1 MKRIIL
7 FFLLFTMSE
16 VNGQNEFTATAF
28 YTDFKKIYEDAQAGF
43 VQYKGDK
50 KKGEFEELATE
61 YKVKLL
67 LPLADSGKIVFPVSG
82 NLPYVVYYFEPSRV
96 RLKVDQRSMN
106 LRDAV
111 LTVFDQPLY
120 SRTETTIINNH
131 PFTNSLYFTDPAETR
146 SAFAVFRMNIYFKD
160 GKYNL
165 AFEIRGKAQQL

>member
-7 FFLLFTMSE
+7 FFLLFTVSE
-16 VNGQNEFTATAF
+16 VYGQNEFAATAF
-28 YTDFKKIYEDAQAGF
+28 YSDFKKIYEDAQTGF
-43 VQYKGDK
+43 LNYKGDK
-50 KKGEFEELATE
+50 RKSEFEELATE

-67 LPLADSGKIVFPVSG
+67 LPLADSGKIVFPLSA
-82 NLPYVVYYFEPSRV
+82 NRPYVVYYFESSKV

-111 LTVFDQPLY
+111 LSVFDHPLY

-131 PFTNSLYFTDPAETR
+131 PFTNSWYFTDPAETR
-146 SAFAVFRMNIYFKD
+146 SAFAEFRMNIYFEN

-165 AFEIRGKAQQL
+165 AFEIRGKTR